1 MKNKIVKIIM
11 AAVGSIAIV
20 MYTTTVTGKEKVS
33 KDYLDMTTVTSYCC
47 TFDGVQLYTNDGKGY
62 WLEVEQVQQDTETQ
76 VYNIGT
82 ESDYD
87 KLYKALENRNGK
99 IIIEISNG
107 TVINGNGDGV
117 DVCGYYRCYD
127 TDKFNVGDK
136 VQSVFVYNPGNNCID
151 DILYRIDT
159 LIQ

>member
-1 MKNKIVKIIM
+1 M
-11 AAVGSIAIV
+11 
-20 MYTTTVTGKEKVS
+20 
-33 KDYLDMTTVTSYCC
+33 
-47 TFDGVQLYTNDGKGY
+47 
-62 WLEVEQVQQDTETQ
+62 QQDTATQ

-87 KLYKALENRNGK
+87 KLYKDLENRNGK

-107 TVINGNGDGV
+107 TVINGNGDSI

-127 TDKFNVGDK
+127 MDKFKVGDK
-136 VQSVFVYNPGNNCID
+136 VQSVFVYNPENNYID
-151 DILYRIDT
+151 DILYRVDT